1 LNFHESWFLDAKT
14 DSLKLDVVDI
24 IATFRWDYIRD
35 GPNLVRNMDRLDAF
49 YKGLTTWANW
59 VDANV
64 DPTKTKLFFQGISPT
79 HYQ

>member
-1 LNFHESWFLDAKT
+1 
-14 DSLKLDVVDI
+14 
-24 IATFRWDYIRD
+24 
-35 GPNLVRNMDRLDAF
+35 MDRLDAF

-59 VDANV
+59 VDVNV